1 MDMRTAPGRQ
11 RVAVGAVAL
20 LLASLPACSE
30 DGTPSAGP
38 ATTDEATTDEA
49 TPTASPSPSPTGAPS
64 PSPSPERP
72 DERPDERPEQDEAP
86 FPADRRPD
94 TAQHTGGRLSPVDLR
109 FGVHDGYDRVVL
121 DLAGDGLPGWHAEYV
136 DVPRN
141 QGRGDRADVEGEA
154 HLELMVRGAQY
165 PTEPGAEPYRG
176 PDTLTPAASGVV
188 VEVHK
193 GVLYEGYQQLFVGVR
208 SEQPFR
214 VFRLAG
220 PPRVVIDVQH
230 PR

>member
-1 MDMRTAPGRQ
+1 MDMRTGPRAAG
-11 RVAVGAVAL
+11 GAVAL
-20 LLASLPACSE
+20 LLAALPACSE
-30 DGTPSAGP
+30 DRPTSAGP
-38 ATTDEATTDEA
+38 ATTDEA

-72 DERPDERPEQDEAP
+72 DEQPEQDEAP

-94 TAQHTGGRLSPVDLR
+94 TAEHTGERLSPVDLR

-154 HLELMVRGAQY
+154 YLEVMVRGAQY

-176 PDTLTPAASGVV
+176 PDTLTPGASGVV
-188 VEVHK
+188 VEVQK
-193 GVLYEGYQQLFVGVR
+193 GPLYEGYQQLFVGVR

-214 VFRLAG
+214 VFRLADQ
-220 PPRVVIDVQH
+220 PRVVIDVQH